1 MATRSTT
8 TVSREDCER
17 LHAELLRLGA
27 HGAHRA
33 VPRRLLAETF
43 GSDRRL
49 RHVMAA
55 APGFGVAVGSTED
68 GYFAIARAER
78 AVVLAP
84 RPNAP
89 YQKDHIEVAPCVY
102 AQEVYTNDTSAAGG
116 QVMVAID
123 LPSLRRLL
131 HLTEI
136 GDQPPQGSV

>member
-1 MATRSTT
+1 MATRSMT

-68 GYFAIARAER
+68 GYFAIARPEDADRCISDLRSRIAELASR
-78 AVVLAP
+78 ATGLEAIRREMATV
-84 RPNAP
+84 
-89 YQKDHIEVAPCVY
+89 
-102 AQEVYTNDTSAAGG
+102 GG
-116 QVMVAID
+116 
-123 LPSLRRLL
+123 RLF
-131 HLTEI
+131 
-136 GDQPPQGSV
+136 